1 MKWSDVVWSDLKYQV
16 IRRAFFLLRFVL
28 LFQMNHSQFSSLQGH
43 RSNPWIWGRSC
54 MTCLAGLGQPGCRP
68 GKHGFSPWPW
78 AETCYD
84 PVTNM
89 LEFKSV
95 MSVNWHDNPRTTWPE
110 DMIHQENCVKMYRI
124 YRTCF
129 IETCNMSGSFS
140 ILFQEPWATLSYQQL
155 SPCWAWLYHSQ
166 ERTGSVHVSIAWAPS
181 SVPVVTNHDIV
192 IVIVAAWFNLHHI
205 IHISSYNNIICLLFF
220 HGCMYIY
227 ILYIFIYML
236 YILPTTTHV
245 PDIFLRHLQRC
256 TAAAWWCR
264 PGSPVMK
271 RQSCDKLT

>member
-1 MKWSDVVWSDLKYQV
+1 
-16 IRRAFFLLRFVL
+16 
-28 LFQMNHSQFSSLQGH
+28 MNHSQFSSLQGH

-95 MSVNWHDNPRTTWPE
+95 MSVNWHDNPRMTWPE
-110 DMIHQENCVKMYRI
+110 HMIHQENCVKMYRI
-124 YRTCF
+124 YRICF

-166 ERTGSVHVSIAWAPS
+166 ERRGSVEVSIAWAPS

-192 IVIVAAWFNLHHI
+192 IVIVAALSIYIILYIYHHI
-205 IHISSYNNIICLLFF
+205 ITLYAYYFSW
-220 HGCMYIY
+220 MYIY
-227 ILYIFIYML
+227 IYV
-236 YILPTTTHV
+236 YILYLYAVHPPNHDTCSRYFPKASATMY
-245 PDIFLRHLQRC
+245 RR
-256 TAAAWWCR
+256 
-264 PGSPVMK
+264 SMVMPS
-271 RQSCDKLT
+271 RQPSDRW